1 MNSDVR
7 YIDSE
12 ILAAKAQIAQR
23 EKCLIDIL
31 TETLKKS
38 LNPNIFIDRANV
50 LLWRGRDAIQTG
62 LKIYLTDDA
71 AIDLGYCIE
80 ILMHRRIEDPKKSSF
95 SSISIANE
103 HRRRLFIGENEPECN
118 IINITKLLN
127 MYSKFINN
135 KDDILK
141 QLLEIDLKY
150 YDEYFAAV
158 KNLDLLEAEKL
169 QNNKGEDVLYER
181 FK

>member
-12 ILAAKAQIAQR
+12 ILEAKAQIAQR

-50 LLWRGRDAIQTG
+50 LLWRGRDEIQTG

-71 AIDLGYCIE
+71 AIDLG
-80 ILMHRRIEDPKKSSF
+80 
-95 SSISIANE
+95 
-103 HRRRLFIGENEPECN
+103 
-118 IINITKLLN
+118 
-127 MYSKFINN
+127 
-135 KDDILK
+135 
-141 QLLEIDLKY
+141 
-150 YDEYFAAV
+150 
-158 KNLDLLEAEKL
+158 
-169 QNNKGEDVLYER
+169 
-181 FK
+181 

>member
-1 MNSDVR
+1 
-7 YIDSE
+7 
-12 ILAAKAQIAQR
+12 
-23 EKCLIDIL
+23 
-31 TETLKKS
+31 
-38 LNPNIFIDRANV
+38 
-50 LLWRGRDAIQTG
+50 
-62 LKIYLTDDA
+62 
-71 AIDLGYCIE
+71 
-80 ILMHRRIEDPKKSSF
+80 
-95 SSISIANE
+95 
-103 HRRRLFIGENEPECN
+103 
-118 IINITKLLN
+118 

-158 KNLDLLEAEKL
+158 KNLDLLEIKKL

>member
-1 MNSDVR
+1 MNSAVR

-12 ILAAKAQIAQR
+12 ILEAKARIAQR
-23 EKCLIDIL
+23 KKYLIDTL
-31 TETLKKS
+31 TETLKKA
-38 LNPNIFIDRANV
+38 LNPNIFIDQTDV

-95 SSISIANE
+95 SNISITNE
-103 HRRRLFIGENEPECN
+103 HRHSLFIGENESECN

-127 MYSKFINN
+127 IYNKFINN

-150 YDEYFAAV
+150 YDDYFTAV
-158 KNLDLLEAEKL
+158 KNLDLLEVEKL

-181 FK
+181 LK

>member
-7 YIDSE
+7 YIDPE
-12 ILAAKAQIAQR
+12 ILEAKAQIVQR

-31 TETLKKS
+31 TEILKKS

-50 LLWRGRDAIQTG
+50 LLWQGRDEIQTG

-80 ILMHRRIEDPKKSSF
+80 ILMHRRIGDSKKSSF
-95 SSISIANE
+95 SNISITNE
-103 HRRRLFIGENEPECN
+103 HRHSLFIGENEPECN

-127 MYSKFINN
+127 IYNKFINDR
-135 KDDILK
+135 DDILK
-141 QLLEIDLKY
+141 QLLEVDLKY
-150 YDEYFAAV
+150 YDDYFTAV
-158 KNLDLLEAEKL
+158 KNLDLLEVEKL

-181 FK
+181 LK

>member
-1 MNSDVR
+1 MNSAVR

-12 ILAAKAQIAQR
+12 ILDAKAQITQR
-23 EKCLIDIL
+23 KKCLIDIL
-31 TETLKKS
+31 TETLKKA
-38 LNPNIFIDRANV
+38 LNPNIFIDQANA
-50 LLWRGRDAIQTG
+50 LFRQSKGEIQTG
-62 LKIYLTDDA
+62 LKIYLTDET

-80 ILMHRRIEDPKKSSF
+80 IMMHLRIEDSKKSFF
-95 SSISIANE
+95 SNISIANE
-103 HRRRLFIGENEPECN
+103 HRHGLFIGKNDPECH

-141 QLLEIDLKY
+141 QLLEVDLKY
-150 YDEYFAAV
+150 YDDYFAAV
-158 KNLDLLEAEKL
+158 KNLDLLEIANL

-181 FK
+181 LK

>member
-7 YIDSE
+7 YIDPE
-12 ILAAKAQIAQR
+12 ILEAKAQIAQR

-38 LNPNIFIDRANV
+38 LNPNV
-50 LLWRGRDAIQTG
+50 LLWQGRDEIQTG

-127 MYSKFINN
+127 VYSKFINN

-150 YDEYFAAV
+150 YDDYFTAV
-158 KNLDLLEAEKL
+158 KNLDLLEVEKL
-169 QNNKGEDVLYER
+169 QNNKGDGVLYE
-181 FK
+181 

>member
-1 MNSDVR
+1 MNSAVR

-12 ILAAKAQIAQR
+12 ILEAKAQIAQH
-23 EKCLIDIL
+23 EKHLIDIL

-50 LLWRGRDAIQTG
+50 LLVQGRDEIQTG

-80 ILMHRRIEDPKKSSF
+80 ILMRRRIEDSKKSSF
-95 SSISIANE
+95 SNISITNE
-103 HRRRLFIGENEPECN
+103 HRHSLFIGENEPECN

-127 MYSKFINN
+127 IYNKFINN

-150 YDEYFAAV
+150 YDDYFTAV
-158 KNLDLLEAEKL
+158 KNLDLLEVEKL

-181 FK
+181 LK